1 MSTIDTLINFM
12 DTVMN
17 KIQSLLTNR
26 GSGKSY
32 ISNYSIIMLF
42 S

>member
-17 KIQSLLTNR
+17 KIQSLLTEVV
-26 GSGKSY
+26 GKA
-32 ISNYSIIMLF
+32 I
-42 S
+42 